1 MLEVFI
7 NQVSPATVSGP
18 GKCTGL
24 RERVRTRAHKER
36 GAAHGMWDL
45 RLHLPDRTEARRQDL

>member
-18 GKCTGL
+18 RKCTVL
-24 RERVRTRAHKER
+24 RERVRTRAHKDR

-45 RLHLPDRTEARRQDL
+45 RLHLPIYRKY